1 MLILSIDV
9 SFKLISI
16 VWKYNLKWFQWYAIF
31 KLLVL
36 GLLLFCALV
45 GFTFC
50 IHCSAD
56 FFLSLRQLYVYC
68 GRSSSLSE
76 IIKIWNSPNSPKLPN
91 NTIICLKDMNFWM
104 HWHLWFKLSV
114 LKYHFCL
121 STGNYVPE
129 KKSFNY
135 LYLKGTSK
143 SCVLHNLH
151 VFSTVVEKIKEW
163 HGYNISWIFIMLG
176 FF

>member
-1 MLILSIDV
+1 M
-9 SFKLISI
+9 ISI
-16 VWKYNLKWFQWYAIF
+16 IRNFQTASSGIAPFLCTGWLYF
-31 KLLVL
+31 LYS
-36 GLLLFCALV
+36 LF
-45 GFTFC
+45 
-50 IHCSAD
+50 SW
-56 FFLSLRQLYVYC
+56 FFLSLRQLHVYC

-76 IIKIWNSPNSPKLPN
+76 IIKIWNSPKLPN

-104 HWHLWFKLSV
+104 HWHLWFKLSE

-129 KKSFNY
+129 KKSFNN

-163 HGYNISWIFIMLG
+163 HGDNISWIFIMLG

>member
-1 MLILSIDV
+1 M
-9 SFKLISI
+9 
-16 VWKYNLKWFQWYAIF
+16 
-31 KLLVL
+31 
-36 GLLLFCALV
+36 LLFCALV

-129 KKSFNY
+129 KKSFNN

-176 FF
+176 FFLEILKIFIIVIFKNTIFITYSPLLSTFTILENTF

>member
-1 MLILSIDV
+1 MISMIRNFQTASSGIAPFLCTGWLYFLYSLFSWFF
-9 SFKLISI
+9 SFIASI
-16 VWKYNLKWFQWYAIF
+16 VC
-31 KLLVL
+31 LLWQVN
-36 GLLLFCALV
+36 
-45 GFTFC
+45 
-50 IHCSAD
+50 
-56 FFLSLRQLYVYC
+56 
-68 GRSSSLSE
+68 SLSE

-129 KKSFNY
+129 KKSFNN

>member
-1 MLILSIDV
+1 M
-9 SFKLISI
+9 
-16 VWKYNLKWFQWYAIF
+16 
-31 KLLVL
+31 
-36 GLLLFCALV
+36 LLFCALV

-76 IIKIWNSPNSPKLPN
+76 IIKISNSPKLPN

-129 KKSFNY
+129 KKSFNN

-176 FF
+176 FLLEILKIFIIVIFKNTIFITYSPLLSTFTILENTF

>member
-1 MLILSIDV
+1 MILIIR
-9 SFKLISI
+9 
-16 VWKYNLKWFQWYAIF
+16 NFQTASSGIAPF
-31 KLLVL
+31 LCT
-36 GLLLFCALV
+36 GLLYILYSLFNW
-45 GFTFC
+45 
-50 IHCSAD
+50 
-56 FFLSLRQLYVYC
+56 FFLLLRQLYVFC

-76 IIKIWNSPNSPKLPN
+76 IIQIWNSRNSPKLPN

-129 KKSFNY
+129 KKSFNN

-151 VFSTVVEKIKEW
+151 VLSTVVEIIKEW